1 MAARAV
7 ESDGQPGLRRK
18 AALLAI
24 GLVLI
29 ALVINSLFGDRG
41 VLHLIAQRE
50 KTSQLEREIDE
61 LRNENLRLAHE
72 ITALKTDAQVVERV
86 AREELG
92 LAASGETVFL
102 IREQT
107 RGSDGH

>member
-41 VLHLIAQRE
+41 VLHLIAQRQ
-50 KTSQLEREIDE
+50 KTAVLERETEE
-61 LRNENLRLAHE
+61 LRAENVRLAHE
-72 ITALKTDAQVVERV
+72 VAALRTDPQMVERV

-92 LAASGETVFL
+92 LAADGETVFL
-102 IREQT
+102 IREPS
-107 RGSDGH
+107 RDDGGR

>member
-1 MAARAV
+1 MAGRTV

-41 VLHLIAQRE
+41 VLHLMAQRQ
-50 KTSQLEREIDE
+50 KTAVLEREIEE
-61 LRNENLRLAHE
+61 LRSDNGRLARE
-72 ITALKTDAQVVERV
+72 ITALRTDARMVERV

-102 IREQT
+102 LREPS
-107 RGSDGH
+107 RSDDGL